1 MSSPA
6 VQLRSYSSGDL
17 ESLYE
22 ICLLTAASGGDGSSL
37 YRKAPRSVGDY
48 YAAPYAEFEPE
59 LITLL
64 TDDAGVCGYVLGTS
78 DTAAFEDWF
87 EREWF
92 PRMRKR
98 YPAPAGPAADHT
110 ASDRIIRRF
119 HEPLMRESRAIVSA
133 YPAHLHIDILP
144 RAQGQGNGRRLM
156 DAFLLALQ
164 QRGVKG
170 VHLGLGLRNHRAL
183 NFYTRFGFSELE
195 KRGDPPHSML
205 MGLHLAP
212 EVPAQ

>member
-1 MSSPA
+1 MSSPT
-6 VQLRSYSSGDL
+6 VTLRPYNPGDL

-22 ICLLTAASGGDGSSL
+22 ICLLTAASGEDGSSL

-87 EREWF
+87 EAEWF
-92 PRMRKR
+92 PRMRER
-98 YPAPAGPAADHT
+98 YPAPAGPAADLT
-110 ASDRIIRRF
+110 ASDRMIRRF
-119 HEPLMRESRAIVSA
+119 HEPLNRESRSIVSV

-144 RAQGQGNGRRLM
+144 RAQGQGHGRRLM
-156 DAFLLALQ
+156 EAFLHDLQ
-164 QRGVKG
+164 RRNVPG

-183 NFYTRFGFSELE
+183 NFYTRFCFSELE

-205 MGLHLAP
+205 MGLLLEP
-212 EVPAQ
+212 EVPIQ